1 MASLVLDLQS
11 AAMDRGTTVSDLLR
25 RVKVVAAKLQLNEV
39 SEWVDHELN
48 GYPEDDE
55 KIPLYREIRGE
66 VRGLNPLLGWRP
78 VHGDERILA
87 IAGTMKTR
95 QSASELE
102 TLITDLKDGSSL
114 SFGVP
119 EAFRKN
125 VDTTA
130 GVPPTDVRVFV
141 QKGQIVAV
149 LDAIRTRVLDWAL
162 DLEKQGIMGEKMSFS
177 NEEKERAVTSS
188 VVNHFHVQSLTMVGT
203 NLGAMSDSA
212 TIKTHYEGSFVST
225 VETAISE
232 VGKNLSHLPP
242 TEREDVEAQ
251 IDSIRD
257 ELKSAAPRPNR
268 VKSSLQAILRVVK
281 SLADWTGKAV
291 VESALETGIHQ
302 LMPPS

>member
-149 LDAIRTRVLDWAL
+149 LDAIRTRVLDWVWMAVENRLNLAAGCGAQRISRRCRDARPLGLAATRRAQVIATPSERRLRQGREAAERTL
-162 DLEKQGIMGEKMSFS
+162 DAGEHRGIGRRVEQNGGLARHQAFAKLSPS
-177 NEEKERAVTSS
+177 WPTPLAAK
-188 VVNHFHVQSLTMVGT
+188 LTGST
-203 NLGAMSDSA
+203 CGFARSA
-212 TIKTHYEGSFVST
+212 
-225 VETAISE
+225 
-232 VGKNLSHLPP
+232 
-242 TEREDVEAQ
+242 R
-251 IDSIRD
+251 
-257 ELKSAAPRPNR
+257 
-268 VKSSLQAILRVVK
+268 
-281 SLADWTGKAV
+281 
-291 VESALETGIHQ
+291 
-302 LMPPS
+302 